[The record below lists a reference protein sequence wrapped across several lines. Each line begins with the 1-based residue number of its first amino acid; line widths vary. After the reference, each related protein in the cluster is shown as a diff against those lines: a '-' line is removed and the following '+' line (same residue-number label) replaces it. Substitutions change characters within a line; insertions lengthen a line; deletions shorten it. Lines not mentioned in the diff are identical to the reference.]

1 MDFFTNVYLRIVS
14 GGVFMLPIFLISV
27 LIFAIVLFRGIKL
40 FIVLHELRKIFQ
52 EGTNAI
58 LSMGKWHKRA
68 HDYIHSRSGIEKVDI
83 ELRDRLSHDVLQ
95 QLSSGK
101 GILLCSALATLL
113 GLLGTVNGMIT
124 SFDAINSVG
133 VGNTK
138 SMAAGISIA
147 LVTTQSGLLVGI
159 VGVMLGNILDRLS
172 SKLVLQVNQFYCY
185 VEEKL

>member
-1 MDFFTNVYLRIVS
+1 MDFFINVYARIVS
-14 GGVFMLPIFLISV
+14 GGLFMVPIFLMSV

-40 FIVLHELRKIFQ
+40 WVVLRELKMIFQ
-52 EGTNAI
+52 DGTVAI
-58 LSMGKWHKRA
+58 RKMGKWHKRA
-68 HDYIHSRSGIEKVDI
+68 FDYINSRSGIEKIDI
-83 ELRDRLSHDVLQ
+83 ELRDKLSHDVLQ

-113 GLLGTVNGMIT
+113 GLLGTVSGMIT
-124 SFDAINSVG
+124 SFEAINAVG

-159 VGVMLGNILDRLS
+159 VGVLFGNILDKLS
-172 SKLVLQVNQFYCY
+172 KQLVTKVNQFYCF
-185 VEEKL
+185 VEERL